1 MHRTL
6 VEVELRVN
14 FIPGKLWRCIG
25 MAVYTGTAFYCVAF
39 VGNGLGVIVAQHLVY
54 GLSFVDMT
62 VETVRNFFVQIACRL
77 TVEGLPVRK
86 YGL

>member
-14 FIPGKLWRCIG
+14 FIPCKFWRCIG

-54 GLSFVDMT
+54 GLSSVD
-62 VETVRNFFVQIACRL
+62 VAVKAIRDPFVQIVCRL
-77 TVEGLPVRK
+77 AVEGLPVRK
-86 YGL
+86 YCL